1 VSLDPVADWRP
12 APETGAT
19 VAIASD
25 RDILTARHQGRMFA
39 LQLGFS
45 SPEAV
50 LVATAI
56 SELARNIVLY
66 ATQGEIVM
74 KPIDREGQPGVLV
87 IARDDGPGIP
97 ENCQLAI
104 RGESPSGTVC
114 LGLRGVQRLVDE
126 CEIVSGGGHGTTVA
140 LKKWRS
146 AQ

>member
-1 VSLDPVADWRP
+1 
-12 APETGAT
+12 
-19 VAIASD
+19 
-25 RDILTARHQGRMFA
+25 
-39 LQLGFS
+39 
-45 SPEAV
+45 
-50 LVATAI
+50 
-56 SELARNIVLY
+56 
-66 ATQGEIVM
+66 
-74 KPIDREGQPGVLV
+74 VLV

-104 RGESPSGTVC
+104 RDESPRGTAC